1 MTSET
6 WAFID
11 EYGNPNLEVE
21 KPGVSKFYIVVA
33 VILQEPALASVREA
47 LEAVR
52 KEHFQTGQLKS
63 KTLGGRRDRWASVL
77 SALSSV
83 DYRFYGLVV
92 DKRSIIRT
100 SGLQWKQSFYKNLCG
115 RAYGKLMKHFP
126 LLHVRADRY
135 GDEEFKE
142 SFAKYIDTHHR
153 LTLFDR
159 GTFDYVPAKDDVAV
173 QLADLMC
180 GLLARCFDPD
190 HAVAEPEEL
199 LRLVKPK
206 LLLLDEWP
214 PKYRVTTGD
223 SEIVA
228 DESASGI
235 LAAHAVRSAE
245 AFLAKHEDP
254 FDETLRCQVAVV
266 ERLLFERRFG
276 DDGHVPTG
284 ALLDNLRERG
294 LDPKGE
300 AWFRLNVIA
309 HLRDSGVVLTSS
321 QTGYKLPAGPADL
334 ATFAQH
340 AETVCVPM
348 LNRVAAACASVRLAT
363 QGQVD
368 VLADPR
374 LAVVRELIEALER
387 RRSSR

>member
-1 MTSET
+1 MTAET

-21 KPGVSKFYIVVA
+21 TPGASKFYIVVA
-33 VILQEPALASVREA
+33 VLLQAAALADVRKA
-47 LEAVR
+47 LETVR
-52 KEHFQTGQLKS
+52 REHFQTGPFKS
-63 KTLGGRRDRWASVL
+63 SKLGANRARWISVL
-77 SALSSV
+77 TALASV

-126 LLHVRADRY
+126 SLHVRADRY

-180 GLLARCFDPD
+180 GLLARCLDPD
-190 HAVAEPEEL
+190 RMMTEPEEL
-199 LRLVKPK
+199 LRLVAPK

-214 PKYRVTTGD
+214 PKYRVTTGG
-223 SEIVA
+223 SEFTA
-228 DESASGI
+228 DESASGV

-245 AFLAKHEDP
+245 AFLAKHQDP

-276 DDGHVPTG
+276 DDGHVPAG

-294 LDPKGE
+294 LDPKSE
-300 AWFRLNVIA
+300 HWFRSNVIA
-309 HLRDSGVVLTSS
+309 PLRDSGVVLTSS
-321 QTGYKLPAGPADL
+321 QTGYKLPTGPADL
-334 ATFAQH
+334 AAFAQH

-368 VLADPR
+368 VLSDPR
-374 LAVVRELIEALER
+374 LAVVRELIDALER
-387 RRSSR
+387 RGS

>member
-1 MTSET
+1 MTAET

-21 KPGVSKFYIVVA
+21 TPGVSKFYIVVA
-33 VILQEPALASVREA
+33 VLLQEPALTDVRAA

-52 KEHFQTGQLKS
+52 GEHFQTGPLKS
-63 KTLGGRRDRWASVL
+63 KTLGSKRDRWASVL

-92 DKRSIIRT
+92 DKRSIIRN

-126 LLHVRADRY
+126 SLHVRADRY

-142 SFAKYIDTHHR
+142 SFATYLDKHHR

-190 HAVAEPEEL
+190 RMMSEPEEL
-199 LRLVKPK
+199 LRLVAPK

-214 PKYRVTTGD
+214 PKCRVTTG
-223 SEIVA
+223 SIELAA
-228 DESASGI
+228 DESASGV

-245 AFLAKHEDP
+245 AFLAKHQDP

-266 ERLLFERRFG
+266 ERLLFQRRFG
-276 DDGHVPTG
+276 EDSHVSTG
-284 ALLDNLRERG
+284 ALLDNLRDRG

-309 HLRDSGVVLTSS
+309 PLRDSGVVLTSS
-321 QTGYKLPAGPADL
+321 QAGYKLPTGPADL

-340 AETVCVPM
+340 AELVCVPM
-348 LNRVAAACASVRLAT
+348 LNRVAAACGSVRLAT
-363 QGQVD
+363 QGQID

-374 LAVVRELIEALER
+374 LAVVRDLIEALER
-387 RRSSR
+387 RGSS